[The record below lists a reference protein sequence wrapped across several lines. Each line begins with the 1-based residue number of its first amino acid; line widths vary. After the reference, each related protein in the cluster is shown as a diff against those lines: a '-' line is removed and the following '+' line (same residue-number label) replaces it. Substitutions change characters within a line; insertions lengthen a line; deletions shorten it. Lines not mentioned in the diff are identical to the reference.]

1 MCSLSSPDESIS
13 KNIEPKKS
21 ILETGCGVFLDYNE
35 VGILALRLE
44 RPGLLAGLTVC
55 MSSLLQREYPT
66 TQLL

>member
-35 VGILALRLE
+35 VGIYY
-44 RPGLLAGLTVC
+44 C
-55 MSSLLQREYPT
+55 QDC
-66 TQLL
+66 